1 VAYDE
6 AADCRA
12 VSTCPAGQQP
22 DLAVNPSACVVC
34 PKNMYKVGVNREPC
48 VECPGGSQT
57 LGETAEDHDELA
69 DCKPGELAAGWTAVE
84 HDIDS

>member
-1 VAYDE
+1 
-6 AADCRA
+6 
-12 VSTCPAGQQP
+12 
-22 DLAVNPSACVVC
+22 
-34 PKNMYKVGVNREPC
+34 VNREPC

-84 HDIDS
+84 HDIDR